1 MTSIFSRSPKT
12 NEVKLTM
19 VSDRLTSLLNRL
31 PLSAEI
37 LMLLSALLI
46 GGCSGLLMV
55 IFHKLIDLFQY
66 ISFSQIWGGLSK
78 GNPVMLVVMPALGGL
93 MVGILRHYFPQF
105 LNGELSALLNGARP
119 QKTTIFRPLIKML
132 AAAISLG
139 TGASLGPEGPSVEI
153 GSNIGVLLGQALQ
166 VSKERYRLL
175 LGAGAAA
182 GIAAGFNAPVA
193 GVFFALEVVLGPKF
207 STPIM
212 SLILLAGVISSV
224 ITQAFLGVNSA
235 FNLPNYE
242 LLNPWEWFYYLGI
255 GILASVVSLAFTQT
269 IRFSQAAFRG
279 EIPFFAT
286 FANKIHPIFKPV
298 LGGFVVGILALKFPE
313 ILGIGYGTLETILQ
327 SYQFESHAL
336 FLLLLIKIIA
346 TSVCLGSGLVGG
358 IFAPAMFLGACL
370 GNIYG
375 QILWDFVPVSVSGA
389 IAPSGAYA
397 MVGMAA
403 VLASTVK
410 APLTAILLMFEMTR
424 NYLII
429 IPVMA
434 AVGISVWLVET
445 FKSTSIIEG
454 LSLEQMGVN
463 VQQPQDMALLAQ
475 VPIVKVMSNDF
486 LTLSHQRNLREAGQ
500 LLLKYRSD
508 TAFIIDDEQQLMGV
522 ISLTDLRCL
531 ILESANTDEKTRL
544 LEQCLGEICTTEVL
558 SVYPDEPV
566 LNALEKM
573 GIRGLHLLPVVNRDN
588 PRQIIGVIERHRIA
602 LASNLAL
609 TEELFPI
616 LESKNHVVMDN
627 S

>member
-1 MTSIFSRSPKT
+1 MTSIFSRSPVN
-12 NEVKLTM
+12 NEAKITTL
-19 VSDRLTSLLNRL
+19 SERITSFLKQL

-66 ISFSQIWGGLSK
+66 LSFNQLLGIISQGGAWTA
-78 GNPVMLVVMPALGGL
+78 VAIPALGGL
-93 MVGILRHYFPQF
+93 IIGILRHFFPKF
-105 LNGELSALLNGARP
+105 LKGELSPLLNGARP
-119 QKTTIFRPLIKML
+119 QKTSIFRPVIKML

-224 ITQAFLGVNSA
+224 ITQAFLGVNPA

-255 GILASVVSLAFTQT
+255 GILASVVSLVFTQS

-279 EIPFFAT
+279 EITFFAP

-298 LGGFVVGILALKFPE
+298 LGGLFVGILALKFPQV
-313 ILGIGYGTLETILQ
+313 LGIGYGTLETILQ
-327 SYQFESHAL
+327 SYQFPSHSL
-336 FLLLLIKIIA
+336 FLLLIIKIIA

-375 QILWDFVPVSVSGA
+375 QTLWDFVPVSVSGA

-403 VLASTVK
+403 VLASTIK
-410 APLTAILLMFEMTR
+410 APLTAILLLFEMTR

-445 FKSTSIIEG
+445 FKSTSFAQG

-463 VQQPQDMALLAQ
+463 VQQPQDMELLAQ
-475 VPIVKVMSNDF
+475 FPIEKVMSNDF
-486 LTLSHQRNLREAGQ
+486 LTLSHQRNLQEAGQ
-500 LLLKYRSD
+500 LLLKYKSD
-508 TAFIIDDEQQLMGV
+508 TAFIIDDDKQLRGV
-522 ISLTDLRCL
+522 ISLTDLRCF
-531 ILESANTDEKTRL
+531 ILDLPDTEKKNQFL
-544 LEQCLGEICTTEVL
+544 QKSLGEICTTDVL
-558 SVYPDEPV
+558 FVYPDEPV
-566 LNALEKM
+566 INALEKM
-573 GIRGLHLLPVVNRDN
+573 AIRGLHLLPVVSRENHG
-588 PRQIIGVIERHRIA
+588 QLMGVIERHRIA

-609 TEELFPI
+609 TQDLFSI
-616 LESKNHVVMDN
+616 INN
-627 S
+627 

>member
-1 MTSIFSRSPKT
+1 MTSIFSRPPVHNEPKVI
-12 NEVKLTM
+12 NK
-19 VSDRLTSLLNRL
+19 SDRLTSLLNRL
-31 PLSAEI
+31 TLPTEI

-55 IFHKLIDLFQY
+55 VFHHLIAIFEHLSFNQLLGV
-66 ISFSQIWGGLSK
+66 ISRWGPLSAIAI
-78 GNPVMLVVMPALGGL
+78 PALGGL
-93 MVGILRHYFPQF
+93 IVGILRYFLPKF
-105 LNGELSALLNGARP
+105 LHGELSALLNGPRP
-119 QKTTIFRPLIKML
+119 QKTSIFRPLIKML

-153 GSNIGVLLGQALQ
+153 GANIGVLLGQALQ

-224 ITQAFLGVNSA
+224 ITQAFLGVNPA

-255 GILASVVSLAFTQT
+255 GILASLVSLAFTQS
-269 IRFSQAAFRG
+269 IRFFQAAFRG
-279 EIPFFAT
+279 EIPCFAP
-286 FANKIHPIFKPV
+286 FANRIHPIFKPV
-298 LGGFVVGILALKFPE
+298 VGGLLVGILALQFPQV
-313 ILGIGYGTLETILQ
+313 LGIGYGTLETILQ
-327 SYQFESHAL
+327 SYQFESHDL
-336 FLLLLIKIIA
+336 LLLLIVKIIA

-358 IFAPAMFLGACL
+358 VFAPAMFLGACL

-375 QILWDFVPVSVSGA
+375 QTLWDFVPVSVSGA

-410 APLTAILLMFEMTR
+410 APLTAILLLFEMTR

-429 IPVMA
+429 IPLMG

-463 VQQPQDMALLAQ
+463 VQQPQDMELLAQ
-475 VPIVKVMSNDF
+475 VSVEKVMSNDF
-486 LTLSHQRNLREAGQ
+486 LTLSHHRNLQEAGQ
-500 LLLKYRSD
+500 LLLKYKSD
-508 TAFIIDDEQQLMGV
+508 TAFIINDEQQLMGV

-531 ILESANTDEKTRL
+531 ILELPDDDAKPHL
-544 LEQCLGEICTTEVL
+544 LQQSLGEICTTEIL
-558 SVYPDEPV
+558 SVYPDDPV
-566 LNALEKM
+566 LKALEKM
-573 GIRGLHLLPVVNRDN
+573 AIRGLHLLPVVKREN
-588 PRQIIGVIERHRIA
+588 PRHLIGVIERHRIA

-609 TEELFPI
+609 TEDLFPQSI
-616 LESKNHVVMDN
+616 I
-627 S
+627 